1 MVVDKLYK
9 VTDINFSD
17 LTLEAN
23 ECDLLISD
31 VADGEV
37 FNVEDFKEFHIKLH
51 NWTGKVI
58 DFAEFNKNRKGK
70 S

>member
-1 MVVDKLYK
+1 MDKLYK

-17 LTLEAN
+17 LILEAS
-23 ECDLLISD
+23 ECNLSVSD
-31 VADGEV
+31 VSDGEV
-37 FNVEDFKEFHIKLH
+37 FNIEDFKEFHIKLH

-58 DFAEFNKNRKGK
+58 DFADFVKNRKVK

>member
-1 MVVDKLYK
+1 MQKLVIPFVNK
-9 VTDINFSD
+9 LKNFARKA
-17 LTLEAN
+17 LTLYYRAV
-23 ECDLLISD
+23 SD
-31 VADGEV
+31 VADREV

-58 DFAEFNKNRKGK
+58 DFADFVKNRKVK

>member
-1 MVVDKLYK
+1 MDKLYK

-17 LTLEAN
+17 LTLEAS

-31 VADGEV
+31 VPDGEL
-37 FNVEDFKEFHIKLH
+37 FQVEDFKEFNIKLH

-58 DFAEFNKNRKGK
+58 DFAEFIKNRKVK

>member
-1 MVVDKLYK
+1 MDKLYK
-9 VTDINFSD
+9 VTEINFSN
-17 LTLEAN
+17 LTLEAS

-58 DFAEFNKNRKGK
+58 DFSEFIKNRKVK